1 MVGSEAVCLPRAA
14 AATLGTPVQRQL
26 AQLFGSSID
35 RLREKTRMDTWAVEA
50 ANGVTWMRD
59 CLLESGGLA
68 RANDRIQA
76 RCSAGIRYFSAIGR
90 AVPLDQVE
98 KVALEISKAEGSET
112 RNECSGPLSPLM
124 TDAAISPR
132 MQDLALLKRGAAF
145 AAVVSAALV
154 ALIIVP
160 NASADST
167 QAAFAAENATA
178 MAKMMAGMDVKP
190 SGDID
195 RDFAAM
201 MIPHHQG
208 AIDMALAELRYG
220 RNEPLRRIAQEIIVE
235 QQQEIAAMNLA
246 LDQPL
251 PPSTPAPT
259 QAMQSDASESI
270 TPVPLS
276 AIHVH
281 NPH

>member
-1 MVGSEAVCLPRAA
+1 MK
-14 AATLGTPVQRQL
+14 
-26 AQLFGSSID
+26 FNYI
-35 RLREKTRMDTWAVEA
+35 
-50 ANGVTWMRD
+50 
-59 CLLESGGLA
+59 
-68 RANDRIQA
+68 
-76 RCSAGIRYFSAIGR
+76 
-90 AVPLDQVE
+90 
-98 KVALEISKAEGSET
+98 T
-112 RNECSGPLSPLM
+112 RNEGSGPLS
-124 TDAAISPR
+124 
-132 MQDLALLKRGAAF
+132 F

-154 ALIIVP
+154 ALLIVA
-160 NASADST
+160 NASADSR

-178 MAKMMAGMDVKP
+178 MAKMMAGMDVKA

-235 QQQEIAAMNLA
+235 QQQEIAAMKLA

-270 TPVPLS
+270 TAVPLS

-281 NPH
+281 HPH